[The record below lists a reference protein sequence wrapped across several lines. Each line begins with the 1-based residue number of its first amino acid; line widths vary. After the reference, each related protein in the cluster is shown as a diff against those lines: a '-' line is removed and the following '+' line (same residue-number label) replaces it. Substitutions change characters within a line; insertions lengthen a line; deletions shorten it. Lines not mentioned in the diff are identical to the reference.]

1 MFPSISALTVPR
13 GFRCDREFRTPEPC
27 APHEGTGLPSP
38 PPRPRLRLKRRN
50 VSRLNAPTKQF
61 LASVAAADVPI
72 PSVEEPESA
81 MMDQE
86 MDNLPDV
93 HVQVEDL
100 DDMDIYE
107 HLHSR
112 TFSPPKTP
120 AIDIPPTLSPAKYP
134 DWSVDDG
141 WDSSDM
147 DSNSDYES
155 SRPSTAFSTHTSAS
169 SFSRYSL
176 ASGDD
181 CLSPEPETEEVAN
194 SDVRC
199 EPDTVRRRKPR
210 KAPWTKAM
218 TAHLWST
225 YQLYLQDPKVT
236 PMRLGKSC
244 IPPHG
249 VCLRV
254 AREAKRTWR
263 GSNSKSAANPT
274 NRCSTPAAESSK
286 PFVQWPH
293 TCAATRGYLRE
304 LCRLKATAKAGRRR
318 LMTRSPTPFN
328 KAAHRRWNQR
338 STPARSPSIFSGNDM
353 AMSLTLSTSETMQP
367 HGPLAQLARSEVEPF
382 PDLILSADYELCA
395 PSNDEAPALNQTHLG
410 SPFSANTYG
419 PSSSASLAANLSLP
433 KPLSTVGSRKSL
445 KSPVRLTRS
454 HSGTQ
459 KRRSVKTAEDLPR
472 KRPSLAAVFGE
483 EITAAAGNETDHGQ
497 HQPAQPGLSQ
507 VDYGDDPFQIAAPA
521 ALPEPVSG
529 GCGPFFLAAS
539 AELTSSMQPPPLGS
553 PFPGSSSSHSFPARS
568 SAPIN
573 LDLAGL
579 GRRFATVQQPTQRR
593 PETPPSG
600 SRLASRLAYLDQRLR
615 DFRNRRRSQSPF

>member
-1 MFPSISALTVPR
+1 MLPSISALAVPR
-13 GFRCDREFRTPEPC
+13 GFRCGQDFRTPEPC
-27 APHEGTGLPSP
+27 APHEGTCLPSP

-72 PSVEEPESA
+72 PSVEESGSA
-81 MMDQE
+81 MMDQD

-107 HLHSR
+107 RLHSR

-120 AIDIPPTLSPAKYP
+120 AIDIPPTLSPTNYSN
-134 DWSVDDG
+134 WSVDG

-147 DSNSDYES
+147 ESSSDYES

-176 ASGDD
+176 ASDDD
-181 CLSPEPETEEVAN
+181 CLSPEPETEGVAN

-218 TAHLWST
+218 IEHLWST

-254 AREAKRTWR
+254 AREAKKTWR
-263 GSNSKSAANPT
+263 GSNPKSVANPT
-274 NRCSTPAAESSK
+274 SRCATPTAESSK

-293 TCAATRGYLRE
+293 TCAATRAYLRE

-328 KAAHRRWNQR
+328 RGAHRRWNQR
-338 STPARSPSIFSGNDM
+338 ATPARSPSIFSGNDM

-367 HGPLAQLARSEVEPF
+367 HGPLAQLARSDIESF
-382 PDLILSADYELCA
+382 PDFILSADHEPRA
-395 PSNDEAPALNQTHLG
+395 PSNDEPPALNRTHLG
-410 SPFSANTYG
+410 SPFSANSYG
-419 PSSSASLAANLSLP
+419 PSSSASSGANLSLP
-433 KPLSTVGSRKSL
+433 KQSSTVGPRKSL

-454 HSGTQ
+454 RSGTQ
-459 KRRSVKTAEDLPR
+459 KRRSVKTAEDPPR

-483 EITAAAGNETDHGQ
+483 EIAAAPGN
-497 HQPAQPGLSQ
+497 
-507 VDYGDDPFQIAAPA
+507 
-521 ALPEPVSG
+521 
-529 GCGPFFLAAS
+529 
-539 AELTSSMQPPPLGS
+539 
-553 PFPGSSSSHSFPARS
+553 RS
-568 SAPIN
+568 TNSTA
-573 LDLAGL
+573 
-579 GRRFATVQQPTQRR
+579 
-593 PETPPSG
+593 
-600 SRLASRLAYLDQRLR
+600 
-615 DFRNRRRSQSPF
+615 